1 MQLAVGAAG
10 ARPLVLPCMLS
21 HFLPAWD
28 FSMPI
33 ALNSFPAPMT
43 QELGLTPS
51 LIPYASISDYENMA
65 TRADSMDE
73 VRGDGK
79 EAYRQ
84 IIPYV
89 STINC
94 LPEAR
99 DKTHIS
105 FSNKGT

>member
-51 LIPYASISDYENMA
+51 LIPYASISDY
-65 TRADSMDE
+65 ADSMDE